1 MAPQWRFGNLA
12 QRSEKTM
19 RSSRE
24 ASKLQSVSKAGRAG
38 ANSNGTH
45 SPSLSETGFLLL
57 NAALKPLYIN
67 TRAAEILFYPEK
79 PGKTKDFAD
88 QLASKIR
95 AMVTNGEP
103 SGKISVCKEFLSGCR
118 HYICR
123 FFDVHLPDNNSN
135 GSSLALLLE
144 RSSRTSV
151 DMLKI
156 CDQYHLTLREGQAV
170 ELLLQ
175 GLASK
180 EISARMKISPNTVKV
195 FLRLAM
201 LKMGVSS
208 RSGILSKFI
217 NTRT

>member
-1 MAPQWRFGNLA
+1 
-12 QRSEKTM
+12 M
-19 RSSRE
+19 RSSRV
-24 ASKLQSVSKAGRAG
+24 ANKLQSVSKAGSAR
-38 ANSNGTH
+38 ANSNGTR
-45 SPSLSETGFLLL
+45 SSNLSETGFLLL

-67 TRAAEILFYPEK
+67 RHAAEILLHPDK
-79 PGKTKDFAD
+79 PRKTKDVAS

-103 SGKISVCKEFLSGCR
+103 SGRISVCKEFLSGCR
-118 HYICR
+118 HYFCR
-123 FFDVHLPDNNSN
+123 FFDVDLPDNNSN

-144 RSSRTSV
+144 RSPRTSV

-156 CDQYHLTLREGQAV
+156 CDQYHLTSREGQAV

-208 RSGILSKFI
+208 RSGILSKLI
-217 NTRT
+217 NART

>member
-1 MAPQWRFGNLA
+1 
-12 QRSEKTM
+12 M
-19 RSSRE
+19 RSSRA
-24 ASKLQSVSKAGRAG
+24 ASKLQSLSKADSAG
-38 ANSNGTH
+38 SNSNGTR
-45 SPSLSETGFLLL
+45 SPDLSETGFLLL

-67 TRAAEILFYPEK
+67 TRAAEILLHPEK
-79 PGKTKDFAD
+79 PRKAKDFAD
-88 QLASKIR
+88 QLAPKIR
-95 AMVTNGEP
+95 AMVTNGDP

-123 FFDVHLPDNNSN
+123 FFDVHLPGNNSNGSN

-144 RSSRTSV
+144 RSPRTSV
-151 DMLKI
+151 DILKI
-156 CDQYHLTLREGQAV
+156 CDQYHLTPREGQTV
-170 ELLLQ
+170 ELLLH

-217 NTRT
+217 NAKT

>member
-1 MAPQWRFGNLA
+1 L
-12 QRSEKTM
+12 
-19 RSSRE
+19 
-24 ASKLQSVSKAGRAG
+24 
-38 ANSNGTH
+38 
-45 SPSLSETGFLLL
+45 LS
-57 NAALKPLYIN
+57 AALKPLYIN
-67 TRAAEILFYPEK
+67 TRAAEILLYPEK
-79 PGKTKDFAD
+79 PRKTKDFAD
-88 QLASKIR
+88 HLASKIR

-123 FFDVHLPDNNSN
+123 FFDVHLPGNNSNGSN

-144 RSSRTSV
+144 RSPRTSV
-151 DMLKI
+151 DILKI
-156 CDQYHLTLREGQAV
+156 CDQYHLTPREGQAV
-170 ELLLQ
+170 ELLLH

-217 NTRT
+217 NAKT